1 MKFSLRKIFS
11 NDRAVLVIS
20 LLMAIVCW
28 FFVAL
33 SVDTEASVAVE
44 GVPVNLTG
52 QSSVLDSLELHAID
66 ADNLKVSV
74 HIRGERLVVGAIDRD
89 DIRIIADLSRVS
101 GPGTVEIPLTAVN
114 NTNQDFSIISVS
126 PATLTVKFDRMQ
138 TRSLPV
144 QASINGLTVGDD
156 YVVES
161 ETVTPAVVTLTGPEN
176 EVSRVASCVVN
187 VEVNDTLEKPTSFQ
201 SDILLLDSAGDPVES
216 EYITMDAQQ
225 AEVVIPVKKIEV
237 LPLVVE
243 FINIPTGFPMEEL
256 SYKLSNSTIKVAGNP
271 DVLARYS
278 EISLGYIDMKELDFS
293 RDYTFDVT
301 LPSGFTNVD
310 HLETVEVL
318 FDETNIEEGQF
329 TINTFTIKNRPA
341 SYEVQVTTTRLSNVR
356 ILGDKDILSTL
367 TSDDI
372 IAEIDLSERNVQ
384 PGQFSVPVKIY
395 LPTRGFVWAVGD
407 YNAIINVKEK

>member
-74 HIRGERLVVGAIDRD
+74 HIRGERLVVGSIDRD

-138 TRSLPV
+138 TKSLPV
-144 QASINGLTVGDD
+144 QATINGLTVGDD

-216 EYITMDAQQ
+216 EYITMDAQR

>member
-1 MKFSLRKIFS
+1 M
-11 NDRAVLVIS
+11 
-20 LLMAIVCW
+20 
-28 FFVAL
+28 
-33 SVDTEASVAVE
+33 
-44 GVPVNLTG
+44 
-52 QSSVLDSLELHAID
+52 
-66 ADNLKVSV
+66 
-74 HIRGERLVVGAIDRD
+74 
-89 DIRIIADLSRVS
+89 
-101 GPGTVEIPLTAVN
+101 
-114 NTNQDFSIISVS
+114 
-126 PATLTVKFDRMQ
+126 
-138 TRSLPV
+138 
-144 QASINGLTVGDD
+144 
-156 YVVES
+156 
-161 ETVTPAVVTLTGPEN
+161 
-176 EVSRVASCVVN
+176 
-187 VEVNDTLEKPTSFQ
+187 
-201 SDILLLDSAGDPVES
+201 
-216 EYITMDAQQ
+216 
-225 AEVVIPVKKIEV
+225 
-237 LPLVVE
+237 
-243 FINIPTGFPMEEL
+243 
-256 SYKLSNSTIKVAGNP
+256 AGNP

-356 ILGDKDILSTL
+356 ILGDKEILSTL